1 MSIKNINDGQQVPVD
16 LNKSIYIEDLELFDK
31 CSIENPIRH
40 FSSNHGQNKNAKNS
54 ERTNAKAKSCF
65 SFENCFSNML
75 EPSDNKL
82 AMKLFG
88 SKKGVL
94 KEKLRQKNAG
104 HWVIHPCSNF
114 M

>member
-1 MSIKNINDGQQVPVD
+1 MSIKNINGDQQVTVD
-16 LNKSIYIEDLELFDK
+16 FIKSIYIEDLELFDK
-31 CSIENPIRH
+31 CSIENPISH
-40 FSSNHGQNKNAKNS
+40 LTTNHDQNKNDKNS
-54 ERTNAKAKSCF
+54 ERKNTKAKSCF
-65 SFENCFSNML
+65 NFQNCFSNML

>member
-1 MSIKNINDGQQVPVD
+1 MSIIDGQEAPAD
-16 LNKSIYIEDLELFDK
+16 LNKSIYIEDLELFDSK
-31 CSIENPIRH
+31 CSIENPTNH
-40 FSSNHGQNKNAKNS
+40 VNSNQDQNKNAK
-54 ERTNAKAKSCF
+54 TKTCF
-65 SFENCFSNML
+65 SFDNCFSDML